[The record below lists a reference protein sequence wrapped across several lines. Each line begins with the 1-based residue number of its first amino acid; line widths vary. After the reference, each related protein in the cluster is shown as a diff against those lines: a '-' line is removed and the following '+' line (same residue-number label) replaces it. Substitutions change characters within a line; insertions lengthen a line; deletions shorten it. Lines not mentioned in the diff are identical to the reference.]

1 MLKVGDTVTID
12 ADNDDWGRVTG
23 KAEILDID
31 EYGFVLVNAAQ
42 IRANITV
49 FKDEI
54 TLDT

>member
-12 ADNDDWGRVTG
+12 TDNDDWGRVTG